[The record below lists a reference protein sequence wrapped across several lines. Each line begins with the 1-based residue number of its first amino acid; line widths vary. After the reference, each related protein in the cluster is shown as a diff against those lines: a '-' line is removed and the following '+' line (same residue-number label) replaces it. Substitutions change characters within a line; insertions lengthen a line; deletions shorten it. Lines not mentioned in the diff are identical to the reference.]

1 MKKYLLIFLSVFSLF
16 FLIDNVYAV
25 TITEDYSFSDVYYM
39 QGFGDDKYEKNTTN
53 YNFGGFSSNFSAFSN
68 FHAYYPYH
76 GTGYDTYYNFGIQWS
91 SKNWCNQGEISFSGY
106 LVPQSTEQSRYMFSN
121 PTKWILKLEIPENSF
136 SSVCITSVS
145 QDSSGVDMLK
155 FYCTAPVTTLSSR
168 SFKFLLK
175 TNLDD
180 PYQDGP
186 AFWGIQK
193 SSFNYSCEIST
204 SDVINNQNENTQDI
218 IDNQNKNQQQTN
230 EKLDDLNKS
239 LTDETEN
246 SDGTCKGVICNLK
259 KVVKGIIDL
268 PKNIINLM
276 INALKSLFIPDNMDF
291 INNFVN
297 SIESKLGFIAEIP
310 MSIINFTLNLANA
323 TWEDVT
329 SISLPSIDIFG
340 YKFWN
345 AQEIDI
351 SEGLNIFKPFKYVT
365 DCLCVALLSKGLF
378 KCWENFTGGGKE

>member
-16 FLIDNVYAV
+16 FLFDTVNAENDLYDYLFTTVTLPSGSPKTSVGSQSPGLSGAYSNYSTLVFGYYNINQTFKPGEKWRIVAEYCVMDPDYDSYTINGATGLAIQKFNWKYGDICAHTMSDGTVAVGTSITFTFDFTIDG
-25 TITEDYSFSDVYYM
+25 SDNT
-39 QGFGDDKYEKNTTN
+39 QGFANIKFIRRNNTWTW
-53 YNFGGFSSNFSAFSN
+53 F
-68 FHAYYPYH
+68 
-76 GTGYDTYYNFGIQWS
+76 
-91 SKNWCNQGEISFSGY
+91 
-106 LVPQSTEQSRYMFSN
+106 
-121 PTKWILKLEIPENSF
+121 
-136 SSVCITSVS
+136 
-145 QDSSGVDMLK
+145 
-155 FYCTAPVTTLSSR
+155 
-168 SFKFLLK
+168 SFKDYTIF
-175 TNLDD
+175 
-180 PYQDGP
+180 P
-186 AFWGIQK
+186 
-193 SSFNYSCEIST
+193 SSEIT
-204 SDVINNQNENTQDI
+204 DNDNTQNI
-218 IDNQNKNQQQTN
+218 IDNQNKNQQETN
-230 EKLDDLNKS
+230 DKLD
-239 LTDETEN
+239 EAEN
-246 SDGTCKGVICNLK
+246 TR
-259 KVVKGIIDL
+259 KGILGTLRNVADTVLNL
-268 PKNIINLM
+268 PKKIVDLLL
-276 INALKSLFIPDNMDF
+276 NALKSLFIPDNMDF